1 MKKSKKWLK
10 KARAFT
16 LVEVMVVLL
25 IIGVLV
31 IILVPNVGT
40 AKDTADKRSGKAVV
54 QLVNNQKMLYEV
66 ETGNSVV
73 DLDELV
79 DGKYITTEQLKA
91 YNNYLAKYP
100 NP

>member
-1 MKKSKKWLK
+1 MKKIKKWLK

-66 ETGNSVV
+66 ETGETVT
-73 DLDELV
+73 DLNVLLGD
-79 DGKYITTEQLKA
+79 YITEEQLKA
-91 YNNYLAKYP
+91 YNDYMAKNP

>member
-40 AKDTADKRSGKAVV
+40 AKKTADERSGKAVE
-54 QLVNNQKMLYEV
+54 QLVINQKLLYEV
-66 ETGNSVV
+66 ENGTTVT
-73 DLDELV
+73 DLEVLV
-79 DGKYITTEQLKA
+79 DKYVTREQMNA
-91 YNNYLAKYP
+91 YNAYLEKKNGTP
-100 NP
+100 